1 MTSLLRLTAVS
12 CFVFLSLFSAGT
24 AFAEDLKEKG
34 ITPGPA
40 HIILGDNL
48 ASIDVPAGY
57 VFADKELAKKFL
69 ESSGSTPDGALG
81 IVFPAEAMKENSK
94 EDDANSFYVIS
105 RFEDSGYVHDKDA
118 KDLKPDEI
126 LKTYQEGTKENN
138 EHRKSMDLPP
148 IFVGGWA
155 EKPQYEKDKHQV
167 VWALEVKDQDS
178 ATAPVTG
185 INYNT
190 RILGRKGVLSM
201 NLVTSQEKFPENKAK
216 VMALLNKTE
225 FTKGNTYG
233 EYVEGKD
240 KASGYGLTGL
250 ILGGGAMAAAA
261 KMGLL
266 GGLWKWLL
274 GLFLVGKKF
283 IVLAVVG
290 LGALFAKIFGKKG
303 SDK

>member
-12 CFVFLSLFSAGT
+12 CFVFLTLFSPIT
-24 AFAEDLKEKG
+24 AQADDLKEKG

-69 ESSGSTPDGALG
+69 EASGSTPDGALG
-81 IVFPAEAMKENSK
+81 IVFPAEAMNEKSK
-94 EDDANSFYVIS
+94 EEDANSFYVIS
-105 RFEDSGYVHDKDA
+105 RFEDSGYVHDEDA

-138 EHRKSMDLPP
+138 EHRKSMNLPP
-148 IFVGGWA
+148 VYVGGWA

-167 VWALEVKDQDS
+167 VWALQVKDEDS
-178 ATAPVTG
+178 TSAPVTG

-266 GGLWKWLL
+266 GGLWKWAL
-274 GLFLVGKKF
+274 GFLIAGKKL
-283 IVLAVVG
+283 ILVAVVG
-290 LGALFAKIFGKKG
+290 IGALFAKLFGKKG
-303 SDK
+303 QTK

>member
-69 ESSGSTPDGALG
+69 ESSGSSPDGALG

-138 EHRKSMDLPP
+138 EHRKSMNLPP
-148 IFVGGWA
+148 IYVGGWA
-155 EKPQYEKDKHQV
+155 EKPQYEKNKHQV
-167 VWALEVKDQDS
+167 VWAIEVKDQDS
-178 ATAPVTG
+178 ATAPVTD

>member
-57 VFADKELAKKFL
+57 IFADKELAKKFL